1 MTAKINRRAWLK
13 SSLLAAG
20 GIGLAPSLVSAS
32 TTRISSHVSPFNP
45 QSLLWE
51 HDPMYKEKAPA
62 LKARLLANENPYGP
76 SKKVISTISDA
87 VSLGNRYAHGDA
99 ATLIDMI
106 AEKEGVTKDHIMLGP
121 GSTDLLEK
129 TAIVRFLEGGNIVS
143 ADPSYMSLINTSRR
157 IGATWKPVPLTQDF
171 SHDLDGMAKSVDD
184 ETKLVYVCNP
194 NNPTGSVTDPAKLK
208 SFCKKVSAK
217 TPIFVDEAYLEFMDK
232 PEENTMVGLVA
243 EGHDVIVARTFSKI
257 HGMAGLRIGYIVAL
271 PERIESITDMV
282 RSTMGLSVTS
292 LKGAIVS
299 MNEEKFIAECR
310 SMNKECRDYVYSE
323 LTGMGYDVIPSSTS
337 FMIFPIAME
346 GDKFLKS
353 MFAEGVGVRAYE
365 FLDKPWCRVS
375 MGTMPEMEIFLEAFK
390 KVTV

>member
-1 MTAKINRRAWLK
+1 MTTKINRRSWLK

-20 GIGLAPSLVSAS
+20 GIGLAPSLVAG
-32 TTRISSHVSPFNP
+32 TTRVSSHVAPMNP

-51 HDPMYKEKAPA
+51 HDPMYKDNAPR
-62 LKARLLANENPYGP
+62 LRARLLANENPYGP
-76 SKKVISTISDA
+76 SKKVVSTISDA
-87 VSLGNRYAHGDA
+87 VSMGNRYAHSDA
-99 ATLIDMI
+99 ATLIEMI

-157 IGATWKPVPLTQDF
+157 IGATWKPIPLTSDF
-171 SHDLDGMAKSVDD
+171 AHDLDGMAKAVDSD
-184 ETKLVYVCNP
+184 TKLVYICNP
-194 NNPTGSVTDPAKLK
+194 NNPTGSITEAGKLK
-208 SFCKKVSAK
+208 SFCKTVSAK

-232 PEENTMVGLVA
+232 PEDNTMVGLVA

-257 HGMAGLRIGYIVAL
+257 HGMAGLRIGYIVAQ

-299 MNEEKFIAECR
+299 VQEDKFLSECKA
-310 SMNKECRDYVYSE
+310 MNKECRDYVFSE
-323 LTGMGYDVIPSSTS
+323 LTAMGYDVIPSSTS
-337 FMIFPIAME
+337 FMIFPIQME

-353 MFAEGVGVRAYE
+353 MFAEGVGVRAYN

-375 MGTMPEMEIFLEAFK
+375 MGTMAEMEIFLEAFK
-390 KVTV
+390 KVTA